1 MSDNLKLRLLKNAS
15 WLFSAEI
22 ISRLLAYGVIILL
35 SRTLGPEGLGQYSF
49 IFSFVALTSIFSD
62 LGVSYYVMRE
72 IARNKERKNELFPY
86 ALGFKITLA
95 VINFGI
101 IIFLAL
107 QLNKSNIIKSLIIIV
122 ALENILLQVSYFFTR
137 IMFAHEVTKY
147 EGIAKVIE
155 RVWAFFVGSAVL
167 YVKREL
173 ALFILAIL
181 AGYLLRDSLR
191 IYWGSKF
198 FEKIRV
204 EFKPVV
210 WVNLLKHSYPFWLI
224 SLFTMIY
231 YRTDVVML
239 GLFRPDYDVGIYRAA
254 YTLIQVALFIP
265 NIVVATTMPSMARLW
280 EENKKTLNI
289 LFKKSFQ
296 ILLAIGL
303 LGVIGYYIFANFAI
317 TIVFGAGFTK
327 SVGVLRVLAVAV
339 PFMFLNSLLGSF
351 LNATGKELS
360 FTKITAFTALLN
372 VVLNYF
378 LIQSYSYYGAAIAT
392 VVSQALATILSFKIV
407 LDNISQESY

>member
-1 MSDNLKLRLLKNAS
+1 
-15 WLFSAEI
+15 
-22 ISRLLAYGVIILL
+22 
-35 SRTLGPEGLGQYSF
+35 
-49 IFSFVALTSIFSD
+49 
-62 LGVSYYVMRE
+62 MRE

-101 IIFLAL
+101 IIFLVL
-107 QLNKSNIIKSLIIIV
+107 QLNKSNIIKNLIIIV
-122 ALENILLQVSYFFTR
+122 ALENILLQVAYFFTR

-155 RVWAFFVGSAVL
+155 RIWAFFVGGAVL

-173 ALFILAIL
+173 APFILAIL

-204 EFKPVV
+204 EFKPDT
-210 WVNLLKHSYPFWLI
+210 WINLLKHSYPFWLI

-231 YRTDVVML
+231 YRTDIVML

-280 EENKKTLNI
+280 RENKRILNI

-303 LGVIGYYIFANFAI
+303 LGVMGYYIFANFAI
-317 TIVFGAGFTK
+317 TIVFGAGFTE

-339 PFMFLNSLLGSF
+339 PFLFLNSLLGSF

-392 VVSQALATILSFKIV
+392 VVSQALATILSFKII
-407 LDNISQESY
+407 LNNLSQESY